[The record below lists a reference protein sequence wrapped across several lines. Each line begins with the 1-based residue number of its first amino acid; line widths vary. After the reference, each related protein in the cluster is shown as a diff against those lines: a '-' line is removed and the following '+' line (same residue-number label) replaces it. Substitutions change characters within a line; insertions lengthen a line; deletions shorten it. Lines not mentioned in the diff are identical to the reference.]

1 MSVFFPAGLNDT
13 SIVLIPKK
21 PKPELV
27 SDMRPIALCNVLYKI
42 ISKMLDNLMKPVLD
56 LIISDFQSAFVL
68 GRAIT
73 NNIILSPEI
82 MHFLKRKRQG
92 KHGVAAL
99 KINMSK
105 AYDKMEW
112 NFLQAMM
119 LKLGFDVKWVNLIM
133 LCVSTVRYSVIRE
146 GKKVGSIVPCR
157 GLRQGDPLSP
167 YLFIICVEGLSALI
181 RRQERLGLLHGVEVA
196 RGALTVS
203 HLFFID
209 DSFLFFKATYN

>member
-1 MSVFFPAGLNDT
+1 MSVFFPAGLNDM
-13 SIVLIPKK
+13 SIMLIPQK

-27 SDMRPIALCNVLYKI
+27 ADIRPIALCNVLYKI

-56 LIISDFQSAFVL
+56 LIISDFQSVFVL

-73 NNIILSPEI
+73 DNIILLAKI
-82 MHFLKRKRQG
+82 MHFLKQKRQG

-99 KINMSK
+99 KIDMSK

-146 GKKVGSIVPCR
+146 GKTVGPIVPCR

-167 YLFIICVEGLSALI
+167 YLFIVCVEGLSALI
-181 RRQERLGLLHGVEVA
+181 RRQERLGLLHGV
-196 RGALTVS
+196 
-203 HLFFID
+203 
-209 DSFLFFKATYN
+209 